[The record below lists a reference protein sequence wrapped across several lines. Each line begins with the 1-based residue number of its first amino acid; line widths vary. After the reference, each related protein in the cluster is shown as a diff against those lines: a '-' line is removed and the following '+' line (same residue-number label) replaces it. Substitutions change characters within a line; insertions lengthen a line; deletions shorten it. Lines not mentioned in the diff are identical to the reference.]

1 MKPGNRRILHQ
12 PLFPIQW
19 NSPPPPPSSP
29 LFSTNPLTATTTSSP
44 THLDSSTT
52 KTATIVASISIG
64 FLFLLSLLFLFFQH
78 REAQNPPIKS
88 KRDEHSDVGSTEEMA
103 QLELYHL
110 SPEIRP
116 LPPLLTGVAVQ
127 LSLSHPSP
135 EIKPLAPLAPRQPPE
150 NIAVS
155 DEDVQLF
162 TPKRSLERS
171 YSWSGTTR
179 FSIGSSP
186 NLLQQQT
193 TPPRT
198 QPVDLNGNVEVG
210 LDSNELG
217 IHNSSDKAIVW
228 GRFKSRSLR
237 LDDDMIEII
246 TTSFGKERMLRRGGS
261 ASLPKRE
268 NRVLDPEKAESIE
281 ILLRALNVTTEDVC
295 GALLDGGSEFLGTE
309 FLDNL
314 LKLAPTK
321 EEEFLLRH
329 YKGEVTR
336 LNEGERFLKA
346 ILNVPFSM
354 KRIDVM
360 LYRAR
365 FEADIDYLKKSFQT
379 LQDACQDLRR
389 NRLFLKLLQ
398 TATGTANQINN
409 GNTQENANFS
419 RLDSLLK
426 LCDAKGKDGSATPL
440 HFTVEDLIS
449 NQNIHSDIIREE
461 ECKKK
466 GLKAIAGLSA
476 ELENVKKAAE
486 MDLDMIRDH
495 VKKEDLGLEKVRWLL
510 QLDKAC
516 SIGEKFFKRMKE
528 FANEA
533 EIVIEN
539 VKQQEEVTLRC
550 LRETSEYFNLEKD
563 EANPLRI
570 FILVRDILLVLEG
583 VCKDLSRMQ
592 DRAMIGSRSGWIL
605 HLPPI
610 PSAVA

>member
-19 NSPPPPPSSP
+19 NSPPPPPPSPP
-29 LFSTNPLTATTTSSP
+29 LFSTNPLTATATSSP
-44 THLDSSTT
+44 THHDSST
-52 KTATIVASISIG
+52 KTVTIVASISIG
-64 FLFLLSLLFLFFQH
+64 LLFLLSLLFLFFQH
-78 REAQNPPIKS
+78 RAVQNPPIKS
-88 KRDEHSDVGSTEEMA
+88 KRDEHSEVGSTEKMA

-135 EIKPLAPLAPRQPPE
+135 EIKPLAPLAPRQSTE
-150 NIAVS
+150 NRALS
-155 DEDVQLF
+155 DEHVQLF

-186 NLLQQQT
+186 NLSQQQT

-198 QPVDLNGNVEVG
+198 QPVDLNGNVEVD
-210 LDSNELG
+210 LASNELG
-217 IHNSSDKAIVW
+217 IHSSDKAIVW

-246 TTSFGKERMLRRGGS
+246 TTSFGKERMLRRGGG

-281 ILLRALNVTTEDVC
+281 ILLRTLNVTTEDVC

-309 FLDNL
+309 FFDSL

-336 LNEGERFLKA
+336 LNAGERFLKA
-346 ILNVPFSM
+346 MLNVPFPM

-365 FEADIDYLKKSFQT
+365 FETDIDYLKKSFQT

-389 NRLFLKLLQ
+389 NRLFLKLLE

-409 GNTQENANFS
+409 GNTQENPNFS
-419 RLDSLLK
+419 RLDSLLN
-426 LCDAKGKDGSATPL
+426 LCDAKGKDGRATPL

-495 VKKEDLGLEKVRWLL
+495 VKKEDLGLEKVIWLL
-510 QLDKAC
+510 QLNKAC
-516 SIGEKFFKRMKE
+516 SVGEKFFERMKE

-539 VKQQEEVTLRC
+539 VKQQEDMTLRC
-550 LRETSEYFNLEKD
+550 LRETAEYFNLEKD

-592 DRAMIGSRSGWIL
+592 DRAMIGSRSGRFL
-605 HLPPI
+605 QLPPI
-610 PSAVA
+610 PSAVT